1 MAINIKDFDI
11 PTDLMEEMAKETAK
25 QIQEQIDFQII
36 ADMLVTMGWTKL
48 KFSPHQDEKVAADI
62 KFWLNHHCKGKCK
75 SLDDT
80 WLFENE
86 KDAMWF
92 MLRWG
97 ELADD

>member
-1 MAINIKDFDI
+1 MAIKLSHIDI
-11 PTDLMEEMAKETAK
+11 PSDLMEQVAIDTAK
-25 QIQEQIDFQII
+25 RIQEQIDFSII
-36 ADMLVTMGWTKL
+36 ADMLIEMGWTKL
-48 KFSPHQDEKVAADI
+48 TFSPHQDEKIAADI
-62 KFWLNHHCKGKCK
+62 KFWIDHHCKGKCK

-97 ELADD
+97 ELADG